1 MMAGRM
7 LAQLSKEISGR
18 NAGGVCEMNSS
29 RFLAFAWYG
38 GSM

>member
-1 MMAGRM
+1 MSLSDGRKD
-7 LAQLSKEISGR
+7 ACTVEQGY
-18 NAGGVCEMNSS
+18 AGGVCEMNSS

>member
-1 MMAGRM
+1 VMAGRM
-7 LAQLSKEISGR
+7 LAQLSQEISGR